1 MTEEE
6 ETAMTATASTRPIT
20 EREIGAAQLRVTLD
34 EIRGDETPQWIQDLA
49 RSRTD
54 ASSQSPSPDDG
65 DDPAG
70 AVPSIRDLE
79 VTRDR
84 LSKDAT
90 PAVRSALQEIFDNAV
105 QRMTLTASAA
115 GH

>member
-1 MTEEE
+1 
-6 ETAMTATASTRPIT
+6 MTATASTRPIT

-34 EIRGDETPQWIQDLA
+34 EIRGYETPQWIQDLA
-49 RSRTD
+49 RSRSA
-54 ASSQSPSPDDG
+54 ASSQGSLSDDG
-65 DDPAG
+65 EDPAG
-70 AVPSIRDLE
+70 GVPSIRDLE
-79 VTRDR
+79 VTRYR

-105 QRMTLTASAA
+105 QRMMSTASAA